1 MWERIFTLLRKEFR
15 SVLRDP
21 RMRLVIFGLPVI
33 QTLIFGY
40 AVTLD
45 VRHVPLA
52 IVDRDNTPASRE
64 LVARFTGS
72 AYFDAIARTDDAD
85 QARALVDSATA
96 AAIL

>member
-1 MWERIFTLLRKEFR
+1 MWERILTLLRKEFR

-33 QTLIFGY
+33 QTMIFGY

-52 IVDRDNTPASRE
+52 IVDRDNKR
-64 LVARFTGS
+64 R
-72 AYFDAIARTDDAD
+72 
-85 QARALVDSATA
+85 ATA
-96 AAIL
+96 DCLDEIAKVPK

>member
-1 MWERIFTLLRKEFR
+1 MWERILTLLRKEFR

-33 QTLIFGY
+33 QTMIFGY

-52 IVDRDNTPASRE
+52 IVDRG
-64 LVARFTGS
+64 ARSETLFAGG
-72 AYFDAIARTDDAD
+72 
-85 QARALVDSATA
+85 
-96 AAIL
+96 